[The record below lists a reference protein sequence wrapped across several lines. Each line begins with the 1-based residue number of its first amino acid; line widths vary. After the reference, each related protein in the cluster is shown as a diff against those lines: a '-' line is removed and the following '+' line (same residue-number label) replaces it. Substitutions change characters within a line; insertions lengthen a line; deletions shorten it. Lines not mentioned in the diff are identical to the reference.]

1 MLIINFCDANKLKRI
16 EYYLLAAM
24 EKICAK
30 VALLLNAFGHLIT
43 IFIRASKQTER
54 TSKN

>member
-54 TSKN
+54 TNKN